1 MSQDASAPPRFRTFA
16 IIWAT
21 QSLSELGN
29 ALTGFALI
37 IWLTQTLY
45 PRPDQ
50 QAELAFALSADAL
63 CAALPLILAAPFA
76 GSWADHHDRRTT
88 MLVIDAVSGGLS
100 LGMVFLLATG
110 TLQLWILLLFTV
122 IFSMMGTFH
131 YAAFDTSYIM
141 LVPDRLLNRA
151 NG

>member
-50 QAELAFALSADAL
+50 QAELAFALSAMAL
-63 CAALPLILAAPFA
+63 SAALPLILSAPFA
-76 GSWADHHDRRTT
+76 GSWADHHDRRLT
-88 MLVIDAVSGGLS
+88 MLAMDFAMGILS
-100 LGMVFLLATG
+100 LTLVFLLASG
-110 TLQLWILLLFTV
+110 TLQLWMLLVFTV
-122 IFSMMGTFH
+122 CFSALGTF
-131 YAAFDTSYIM
+131 
-141 LVPDRLLNRA
+141 
-151 NG
+151 